1 MCNYDGMRNRL
12 YDHNNLAMSSLLID
26 THKHPLLL
34 KWRAKKYEGEA
45 IFNVVC
51 VLCVI
56 CVCQCFLGSRGQT
69 DQVLSTSEFS
79 ENSPYLISMT

>member
-34 KWRAKKYEGEA
+34 KWRAKSMREKLYSM
-45 IFNVVC
+45 
-51 VLCVI
+51 LCVFF
-56 CVCQCFLGSRGQT
+56 VSYVFASVFWVPEARPGSKH
-69 DQVLSTSEFS
+69 F
-79 ENSPYLISMT
+79 